1 MQRCFGTLA
10 LAAVAGLVLAACG
23 GTSSQPSGS
32 SGGPP
37 IALGGSISETGNLSA
52 DGTYVLQG
60 IQLAVAQIN
69 SKGGVLGRQL
79 SFKYYDDKSDAGTA
93 VRLYQRLIT
102 EDKVDFLLGPYSSG
116 ITQATASVPNKYQV
130 VSVDAGASLPT
141 IFQSP
146 NKYNFSDVASSETYI
161 DQVLPIA
168 KQHGLNKVAL
178 LVFNSAF
185 SLACG
190 AARKQQAQQLGMDVV
205 YENTYSL
212 PVPDFSSQALGIKN
226 AGAEVV
232 VGCTYYPDAVGI
244 AQSLNR
250 LGYKPSVF
258 AETVGPPEA
267 GFEKTLGPA
276 ANGIITNTQWW
287 PSLHTPGNS
296 QFVSAFKSKFG
307 IDPDYHAASGYA
319 AVQILAE
326 GIRRAGAINQSKVRD
341 ALLKGNIST
350 VQGAW
355 RCDKFGLPVGIKN
368 YLAQYQGGV
377 LKLVYPGNVAE
388 ASIQIPFT
396 GA

>member
-1 MQRCFGTLA
+1 MRRRFGALA
-10 LAAVAGLVLAACG
+10 LAAVAGLVFAACG
-23 GTSSQPSGS
+23 GTAAQPSGTG
-32 SGGPP
+32 GGPP

-52 DGTYVLQG
+52 DATYELQG
-60 IQLAVAQIN
+60 IQLAVEQIN
-69 SKGGVLGRQL
+69 SKGGVLGRRL
-79 SFKYYDDKSDAGTA
+79 TFKYYDDKSDAGTA

-102 EDKVDFLLGPYSSG
+102 QDKVNFLLGPYSSG
-116 ITQATASVPNKYQV
+116 ITQAMASIPNKYQV

-141 IFQSP
+141 IFKAP

-161 DQVLPIA
+161 EQVLPIA

-190 AARKQQAQQLGMDVV
+190 AARKQQAQQLGMNIV

-226 AGAEVV
+226 AGAEVII
-232 VGCTYYPDAVGI
+232 GCTYYPDAIGI
-244 AQSLNR
+244 AQALNR
-250 LGYKPSVF
+250 VGYKPTMF

-267 GFEKTLGPA
+267 GFVKTLGPI

-296 QFVSAFKSKFG
+296 QFVSSFKSKYG

-326 GIRRAGAINQSKVRD
+326 GIRRAGAIDQNKVRA
-341 ALLKGNIST
+341 ALLKGNIPT
-350 VQGAW
+350 VQGTW
-355 RCDKFGLPVGIKN
+355 NCDQYGLPVGIKN

-377 LKLVYPGNVAE
+377 MKLVYPENVAE
-388 ASIQIPFT
+388 APIQIPYT